1 MDGVKKALYISYDGM
16 TDALGQ
22 SQVLPYLV
30 GLSKK
35 GVQITLISCEKP
47 EKLEQF
53 REKIE
58 AICQQ
63 ATIDW
68 HPLKYTKRP
77 PLLSTLWDLW
87 AIKRKAKQLHRTKK
101 FDLVHCRSYIAALA
115 GMDLKKR
122 FGLKMVFDMRGFWA
136 DERVDG
142 KIWNISNPVFN
153 KVYRFF
159 KQKERLFFSESDKIV
174 SLTENGKQEILSWNL
189 PQVSSDKIVVIPCC
203 VDTSLFDPITVEKNK
218 TEELKT
224 QLGIQPSD
232 YIVGYVGSI
241 GTWYMLPEML
251 DYFNVLKKHQP
262 QARFLFVT
270 NEQPSTILNLAQEK
284 GISSSDLL
292 ITACFHKE
300 MPLYISTFDVSVF
313 FILPSYS
320 KKASSPTKQGEIMAM
335 GIPLVCNAG
344 VGDTDSIVKK
354 YSAGNVVE
362 EFTENQYEKA
372 MNFTTTFNQKEAQK
386 GALEYFS
393 LDNGVAR
400 YWEIYQEIIG

>member
-47 EKLEQF
+47 EKLKQF

-58 AICQQ
+58 AICQH

-87 AIKRKAKQLHRTKK
+87 AIKRKAVLLHRTKK

-142 KIWNISNPVFN
+142 KIWNISNPVLN

-189 PQVSSDKIVVIPCC
+189 PQVSNDKIVVIPCC
-203 VDTSLFDPITVEKNK
+203 VDTSLFDPSTVEKNK

-251 DYFNVLKKHQP
+251 DYFKVLKKHQP
-262 QARFLFVT
+262 EARFLFVT

-284 GISSSDLL
+284 KISSSDLL
-292 ITACFHKE
+292 ITSCFHKE

-354 YSAGNVVE
+354 YSAGNVVK

-372 MNFTTTFNQKEAQK
+372 MNFATSFNQKEAQK
-386 GALEYFS
+386 GALEYFA

-400 YWEIYQEIIG
+400 YWAIYQEIIG

>member
-87 AIKRKAKQLHRTKK
+87 TIKRKAKQLHRTKK

-203 VDTSLFDPITVEKNK
+203 VDTSLFDPTTVEKNK
-218 TEELKT
+218 TEELKA

-270 NEQPSTILNLAQEK
+270 NEQPSTILNLAREK
-284 GISSSDLL
+284 GISSTDLL
-292 ITACFHKE
+292 ITSCFHKE

-372 MNFTTTFNQKEAQK
+372 MDFTATFNQKEAQK
-386 GALEYFS
+386 GTLEYFS

>member
-87 AIKRKAKQLHRTKK
+87 TIKRKAKQLHLTKK

-203 VDTSLFDPITVEKNK
+203 VDTSLFDPTTVEKNK
-218 TEELKT
+218 TEELKA

-270 NEQPSTILNLAQEK
+270 NEQPSTILNLAREK
-284 GISSSDLL
+284 GISSTDLL
-292 ITACFHKE
+292 ITSCFHKE

-372 MNFTTTFNQKEAQK
+372 MDFTATFNQKEAQK
-386 GALEYFS
+386 GTLEYFS